1 MSIKDDLNDEL
12 KDAMRAHD
20 QNRTDVVRQI
30 KTEVTRALKAPGFAG
45 EADDDLYR
53 ATISS
58 YAKKMVKALA
68 EYERLG
74 DRGAETAAKLR
85 FEVEYLSR
93 WLPKGSVGRGS
104 SGVRGC
110 RGAGARGDRP
120 RDHGAGDGLPHEAA
134 FRPGWNDGE
143 PAGADTSELGDQG
156 LEHAK
161 RLERVAQHVFRFLV
175 AQELLDKGGVH
186 TPEVGRVLQVV
197 AEHQFGEA
205 RGRAVLPALHA
216 AA

>member
-93 WLPKGSVGRGS
+93 WLPKAPSEEEV
-104 SGVRGC
+104 
-110 RGAGARGDRP
+110 AGFVD
-120 RDHGAGDGLPHEAA
+120 AA
-134 FRPGWNDGE
+134 VL
-143 PAGADTSELGDQG
+143 ELGATDLETMGQVMGYLMKRHSG
-156 LEHAK
+156 LDGTMVS
-161 RLERVAQHVFRFLV
+161 RLVRTRLSSETK
-175 AQELLDKGGVH
+175 D
-186 TPEVGRVLQVV
+186 
-197 AEHQFGEA
+197 
-205 RGRAVLPALHA
+205 
-216 AA
+216 